1 MGIIMK
7 SSVKENFQN
16 YVLHSGII
24 YYAEII
30 NLLLKGRRS
39 GTSIVSGSEAMKE
52 NIDKLIYFEEKEK
65 QFKSK
70 MGIGYGL
77 GVHRK

>member
-1 MGIIMK
+1 MKCKRELPELWSTPWDNKLCRDYKLIIK
-7 SSVKENFQN
+7 K
-16 YVLHSGII
+16 
-24 YYAEII
+24 AT
-30 NLLLKGRRS
+30 KGRRS
-39 GTSIVSGSEAMKE
+39 GTSLVSGSEAMKE
-52 NIDKLIYFEEKEK
+52 NIDKLIYFGEKEK